1 VTATKEKDSF
11 VKLPLWWAVAAA
23 EATRTPAALV
33 YIHLLH
39 ASWKSRSTTF
49 PLPNGWLEKHGV
61 SRKTKSRVLHDL
73 EAAGLI
79 TVEGSSRKT
88 PRVTLVIL

>member
-1 VTATKEKDSF
+1 VTATKKKDAF

-39 ASWKSRSTTF
+39 ASWKARSATF
-49 PLPNGWLEKHGV
+49 PLPNGWLEQHGV
-61 SRKTKSRVLHDL
+61 GRKTKRVLRDL

-79 TVEGSSRKT
+79 TVERSSRKS
-88 PRVTLVIL
+88 PRVTLVLL

>member
-1 VTATKEKDSF
+1 VTATRKAF
-11 VKLPLWWAVAAA
+11 VKVPLWWAVAAA

-39 ASWKSRSTTF
+39 ASWKARSATF
-49 PLPNGWLEKHGV
+49 PLPNGWLEQHGV
-61 SRKTKSRVLHDL
+61 GRKTKSRVLRDL

-79 TVEGSSRKT
+79 TVERSSRKS
-88 PRVTLVIL
+88 PRVTLVLL